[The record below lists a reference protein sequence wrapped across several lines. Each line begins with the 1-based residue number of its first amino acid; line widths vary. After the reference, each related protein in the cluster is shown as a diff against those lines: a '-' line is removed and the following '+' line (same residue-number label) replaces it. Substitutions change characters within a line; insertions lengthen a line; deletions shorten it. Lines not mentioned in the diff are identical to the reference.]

1 VPSLDVFNLTNGN
14 TVQAIRGT
22 QNAAN
27 ANQIQAIV
35 APRVLRFGVRMTW

>member
-1 VPSLDVFNLTNGN
+1 MPSLDVFNVANSN
-14 TVQAIRGT
+14 TVQAIRSR

-35 APRVLRFGVRMTW
+35 APRVLRFGVRMNW